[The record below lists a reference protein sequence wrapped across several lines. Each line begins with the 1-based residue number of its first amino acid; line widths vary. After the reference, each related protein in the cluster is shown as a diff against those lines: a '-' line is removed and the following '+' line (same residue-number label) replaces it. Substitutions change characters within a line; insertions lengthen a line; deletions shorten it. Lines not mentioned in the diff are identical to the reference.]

1 MFTIPL
7 TSKLSGTT
15 VSQLAHWRR
24 TGILVPEVR
33 STGRPLLYSFRDIYA
48 LRTFVKLRQQTS
60 LQQIRKALDYL
71 QEIEPFQHPSSF
83 SLVREGN
90 SIVLW
95 RDGDNSIDL
104 VKHPGQTLL
113 ATFEDILGA
122 FTTRSGKRVADL
134 RRPAPHIEVEPARLG
149 GWPTIEGTRVPFD
162 EVAHLLQDG
171 TVPVDSVADFYPSVS
186 PEAARSALAFAREL
200 EAA

>member
-1 MFTIPL
+1 M
-7 TSKLSGTT
+7 
-15 VSQLAHWRR
+15 
-24 TGILVPEVR
+24 
-33 STGRPLLYSFRDIYA
+33 
-48 LRTFVKLRQQTS
+48 KLRQQTS

-71 QEIEPFQHPSSF
+71 QEIEPFKHPSSF
-83 SLVREGN
+83 LLVLENG
-90 SIVLW
+90 SIVLL
-95 RDGDNSIDL
+95 REGDNAVDL

-122 FTTRSGKRVADL
+122 FTTRAGKRVEDL

-162 EVAHLLQDG
+162 EVAHLLADG
-171 TVPVDSVADFYPSVS
+171 SVPVDNVAEFYPSVT
-186 PEAARSALAFAREL
+186 PEAARSALTFAREL